1 MSTSHS
7 NIQRRLKRASGAN
20 NKRWPLIS
28 WLVALSIF
36 SLIVLVSR
44 TPSVSSAE
52 SSGETD
58 DNRASRAAKSEI
70 MIQQSSKDGDVIV
83 ECILDTPHDNSP
95 ESAHGTLH
103 ITVLRSVSPLAS
115 NAFLHMIET
124 EHFNECYLFRVVK
137 GFINQWGIE
146 SPHHVDGERSAA
158 RKFDKVDI
166 DPPVKG
172 RSLSNTRGTLNF
184 AGGNAKTGQVYVNK
198 KDNHHLDK
206 EKGSLPFAMLDDK
219 SMKIIDS
226 VYDGYKEGS
235 GQVKA
240 VKEGADAVQ
249 KLFPKMSRIE
259 RCWVVRSNDSIQ

>member
-1 MSTSHS
+1 MSTSYS
-7 NIQRRLKRASGAN
+7 NNQQRRLKIASGAN

-36 SLIVLVSR
+36 SLIVLVSQ
-44 TPSVSSAE
+44 TPSVSNVE

-58 DNRASRAAKSEI
+58 DNRASRAAKSEVI
-70 MIQQSSKDGDVIV
+70 IQQSSADGDVIV
-83 ECILDTPHDNSP
+83 ECILDTPHDNSS

-115 NAFLHMIET
+115 NAFLHMVES
-124 EHFNECYLFRVVK
+124 EHFNGCYLFRVVK

-146 SPHHVDGERSAA
+146 SPHHADGRKVAA

-184 AGGNAKTGQVYVNK
+184 AGGNSKTGQVYVNK

-206 EKGSLPFAMLDDK
+206 EKGSLPFAMLDEQ

-240 VKEGADAVQ
+240 VKQGADEVQ

-259 RCWVVRSNDSIQ
+259 RCWINAMTKT

>member
-1 MSTSHS
+1 MS
-7 NIQRRLKRASGAN
+7 QRRFKRASGAAN
-20 NKRWPLIS
+20 NKRWPFSS

-36 SLIVLVSR
+36 SFIVLVSQ
-44 TPSVSSAE
+44 TPSVSPVE
-52 SSGETD
+52 SSHQA
-58 DNRASRAAKSEI
+58 DNRASSRAAKSEI
-70 MIQQSSKDGDVIV
+70 MIQQSSKDDGDVIV

-115 NAFLHMIET
+115 NAFLHMVES
-124 EHFNECYLFRVVK
+124 EHFNGCYLFRVVK

-146 SPHHVDGERSAA
+146 SPHADTDGEKVAE
-158 RKFDKVDI
+158 RKFDKVGI

-172 RSLSNTRGTLNF
+172 KSLSNTRGTLNF
-184 AGGNAKTGQVYVNK
+184 AGGNSKTGQVYVNK

-206 EKGSLPFAMLDDK
+206 EKGSLPFAMLDVK

-226 VYDGYKEGS
+226 VYEGYKEGS

-240 VKEGADAVQ
+240 VKQGADEVQ

-259 RCWVVRSNDSIQ
+259 RCWVVSNDSIQ

>member
-1 MSTSHS
+1 MSNSHS
-7 NIQRRLKRASGAN
+7 NITHRRLRRASGVN
-20 NKRWPLIS
+20 NKRWSLIS

-58 DNRASRAAKSEI
+58 DNRASRAAKSEVI
-70 MIQQSSKDGDVIV
+70 IQQSSKDGDVVV

-95 ESAHGTLH
+95 SSAHGTLH

-115 NAFLHMIET
+115 NAFLHMVES
-124 EHFNECYLFRVVK
+124 EHFNECYLFRVV

-146 SPHHVDGERSAA
+146 SPHHVDGERAAA

-172 RSLSNTRGTLNF
+172 KSLSNTRGTLNF
-184 AGGNAKTGQVYVNK
+184 AGGNSKTGQVYVNK

-206 EKGSLPFAMLDDK
+206 EKGSLPFAMLDEQ

-240 VKEGADAVQ
+240 VKEGAVEVR

-259 RCWVVRSNDSIQ
+259 RCWVVSNVSIQ